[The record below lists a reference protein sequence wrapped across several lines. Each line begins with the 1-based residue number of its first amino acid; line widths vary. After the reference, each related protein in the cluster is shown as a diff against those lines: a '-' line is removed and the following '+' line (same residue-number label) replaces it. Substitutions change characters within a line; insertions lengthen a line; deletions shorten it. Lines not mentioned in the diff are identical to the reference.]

1 MKTEGR
7 YIMGG
12 EDSGFPSVTESNQIK
27 RLLNMVAAE
36 IQGFTQN
43 RMTEIR
49 RLARIGTVLSAE
61 RNIERLLE

>member
-27 RLLNMVAAE
+27 HPLGVIQLLN
-36 IQGFTQN
+36 
-43 RMTEIR
+43 
-49 RLARIGTVLSAE
+49 ARDEEGTVISYSTG
-61 RNIERLLE
+61 